1 MSLPVTRLR
10 RWFAAGAILGVAI
23 VAGMYL
29 YARWR
34 VRNTVREIPEK
45 IGVEIQQTAQ
55 GFSISK
61 SEQGRTLF
69 TVSASKAVKFK
80 AGGRT
85 ELHDVKIVVYG
96 KDASRFDR
104 ISGTDFEFDPRTGDV
119 TAKGQVLIDLEG
131 NPQGLEHPDQAPPE
145 VMKNPI
151 HVEANNLQFNS
162 NTGNGSAAG
171 RVEFKTPQADGS
183 ALGIQYVAKTGTMTL
198 LSAIVMNVSQ
208 PHNVRLNAARAII
221 TKNPREIVLSQPRLV
236 RQDRRLQ
243 SDKATLYLR
252 DDNTVDRVLAEG
264 NVESEVHGASEARA
278 RADRAELFLTGS
290 QNRMREAILS
300 GNVQLA
306 AQGDRPAE
314 AAAGRVT
321 LHFVGDQVL
330 QNVHAEE
337 GVRLAQKKMGTT
349 DAQDVEMTSP
359 VMDVRVKDGHLL
371 ESAVTTG
378 PPQIVITQPGVSQRT
393 VVTAERFTSSF
404 TEHNRLATLHGAP
417 EARIVSSKPGQPD
430 RVSSSQTLDIAFRS
444 EGGIASIVQQG
455 GLAYVDG
462 TRKAWADR
470 ATYTPADQMLVLNG
484 SPRVVDSGMTTTARV
499 IRMNRTT
506 GDAIAEGDVKTTYSE
521 LKPQPDGGILAS
533 ADPIHVTSR
542 SMTAHRSPGVAVYS
556 GSAVLWQN
564 ANVVQAPTLEFD
576 RDQRTLTAQGAANH
590 PVSTVLVQVEK
601 NGKATPVT
609 IQSAH
614 LNYRDSDRRINLDGG
629 VTIKGADAAMTAQ
642 QMAVFLA
649 ARTASQGPTERSTPG
664 QVEKIVA
671 EQKVVITQPTR
682 HAVGDK
688 LVYTAADEKFVL
700 TGGPPSIF
708 DAERGKITGVSL
720 TFYKRDDRVL
730 VEGTE
735 TSPAVTRTQVAR

>member
-10 RWFAAGAILGVAI
+10 RWFAAGAILMIAV

-34 VRNTVREIPEK
+34 IRHAVHEVPEK

-69 TVSASKAVKFK
+69 TISASKAVKFR

-96 KDASRFDR
+96 RDASRFDR
-104 ISGTDFEFDPRTGDV
+104 ISGDDFEFDPRSGDV
-119 TAKGQVLIDLEG
+119 MAKGRVLIDLEG

-151 HVEANNLQFNS
+151 HVEANDLQFNS
-162 NTGNGSAAG
+162 NTGNASAAG
-171 RVEFKTPQADGS
+171 RVEFRTPQADGS
-183 ALGIQYVAKTGTMTL
+183 AVGIQYVAKTGTMTL
-198 LSAIVMNVSQ
+198 VSAIVMDVSSPQ
-208 PHNVRLNAARAII
+208 EARLNAARAVV
-221 TKNPREIVLSQPRLV
+221 TKNPREIVLIQPLLA

-243 SDKATLYLR
+243 ADKATLFLR

-278 RADRAELFLTGS
+278 SAERAELLLTGS
-290 QNRMREAILS
+290 QNRMKEAILS
-300 GNVQLA
+300 GHVHLA
-306 AQGDRPAE
+306 AQGERPAE

-321 LHFVGDQVL
+321 LYFVGDQVL
-330 QNVHAEE
+330 QNVHAED
-337 GVRLAQKKMGTT
+337 GVKLAQKKMGTT
-349 DAQDVEMTSP
+349 DAQDVELMSP
-359 VMDVRVKDGHLL
+359 AMDIKVKDGHLL
-371 ESAVTTG
+371 ESAVTSG
-378 PPQIVITQPGVSQRT
+378 PPQILLTQPGVNQRT
-393 VVTAERFTSSF
+393 AVTADKFTATF

-417 EARIVSSKPGQPD
+417 NARIVSSKPGQQD
-430 RVSSSQTLDIAFRS
+430 RVSTSQTLDVAFRP

-455 GLAYVDG
+455 DMAYVDG

-470 ATYTPADQMLVLNG
+470 ATYTPSDQMLVLNG

-499 IRMNRTT
+499 LRMNRAT
-506 GDAIAEGDVKTTYSE
+506 GDAMAEGDVKTTYSE
-521 LKPQPDGGILAS
+521 LKPLPGGGMLAS

-542 SMTAHRSPGVAVYS
+542 TMAAHRSPGVAVYS
-556 GSAVLWQN
+556 GNAVLWQN
-564 ANVVQAPTLEFD
+564 ANVVQAQTLEFD
-576 RDQRTLTAQGAANH
+576 RDQRSLTAQGTVAH

-609 IQSAH
+609 IQSPR
-614 LNYRDSDRRINLDGG
+614 LTYRDSERKINLDGG
-629 VTIKGADAAMTAQ
+629 VTVKGADATMTAQ
-642 QMAVFLA
+642 QMTVFMA
-649 ARTASQGPTERSTPG
+649 ARSTNPGAPDRTTPG

-671 EQKVVITQPTR
+671 ERKVIITQPTR
-682 HAVGDK
+682 HAIGDK
-688 LVYTAADEKFVL
+688 LVYTASDEKFVL

-708 DAERGKITGVSL
+708 DAEHGKITGDSL

-730 VEGTE
+730 VEGRE
-735 TSPAVTRTQVAR
+735 TSPTVTRTRVAR

>member
-1 MSLPVTRLR
+1 MSVPITRLR
-10 RWFAAGAILGVAI
+10 RWFAAGAILMIAI

-34 VRNTVREIPEK
+34 VRNAVHEVPEK

-96 KDASRFDR
+96 RDASRFDR
-104 ISGTDFEFDPRTGDV
+104 IAGDDFEFDPQTGDV
-119 TAKGQVLIDLEG
+119 MAKGRVLIDLEG

-151 HVEANNLQFNS
+151 HVEANDLQFNS
-162 NTGNGSAAG
+162 NTGNASAAG

-183 ALGIQYVAKTGTMTL
+183 AVGIEYIAKTGTMTL
-198 LSAIVMNVSQ
+198 VSAIVMDVSSPQ
-208 PHNVRLNAARAII
+208 EARLTAVRAVV
-221 TKNPREIVLSQPRLV
+221 TKNPREIVLTQPRLA

-243 SDKATLYLR
+243 ADKATLFLR
-252 DDNTVDRVLAEG
+252 EDNTVDRVLAEG

-278 RADRAELFLTGS
+278 SAERAELFLTGS
-290 QNRMREAILS
+290 QNRIKEAVLS
-300 GNVQLA
+300 GNVHLST
-306 AQGDRPAE
+306 QGERPAE

-321 LHFVGDQVL
+321 LHFAGDQVL
-330 QNVHAEE
+330 QNVHAED
-337 GVRLAQKKMGTT
+337 GVRLMQNKMGTT
-349 DAQDVEMTSP
+349 DAQDVELTSP
-359 VMDVRVKDGHLL
+359 AMDVVVKNGHLL
-371 ESAVTTG
+371 QSAVTSG
-378 PPQIVITQPGVSQRT
+378 PPQILITQSGVNQRT
-393 VVTAERFTSSF
+393 VVTADKFTTTF

-417 EARIVSSKPGQPD
+417 NARIVSSKPGQPD
-430 RVSSSQTLDIAFRS
+430 RISTSQTLDVAFRA

-455 GLAYVDG
+455 DMAYVDG
-462 TRKAWADR
+462 TRR
-470 ATYTPADQMLVLNG
+470 ALAGRAIYTPTDQMLVLNG
-484 SPRVVDSGMTTTARV
+484 SPRVTDSGMTTTARV
-499 IRMNRTT
+499 LRMNRAT
-506 GDAIAEGDVKTTYSE
+506 GDAVADGDVKTTYSE
-521 LKPQPDGGILAS
+521 LKQQPGGGMLAS
-533 ADPIHVTSR
+533 ADPIHVTSHT
-542 SMTAHRSPGVAVYS
+542 MTAHRSPGVAVYS
-556 GSAVLWQN
+556 GNAVLWQN

-576 RDQRTLTAQGAANH
+576 RDQRSLTAQGTAGH

-609 IQSAH
+609 IQSAR
-614 LNYRDSDRRINLDGG
+614 LNYRDSDRKINLDGG
-629 VTIKGADAAMTAQ
+629 VTVKGADATMTAQ
-642 QMAVFLA
+642 QMTVFMA
-649 ARTASQGPTERSTPG
+649 ARSANQAAAERSTPG

-671 EQKVVITQPTR
+671 EDKIIITQPTR
-682 HAVGDK
+682 HAVGDQ
-688 LVYTAADEKFVL
+688 LVYTASDEKFVL

-708 DAERGKITGVSL
+708 DAERGKITGDSL
-720 TFYKRDDRVL
+720 TFYKHDDRVL
-730 VEGTE
+730 VEGTQ